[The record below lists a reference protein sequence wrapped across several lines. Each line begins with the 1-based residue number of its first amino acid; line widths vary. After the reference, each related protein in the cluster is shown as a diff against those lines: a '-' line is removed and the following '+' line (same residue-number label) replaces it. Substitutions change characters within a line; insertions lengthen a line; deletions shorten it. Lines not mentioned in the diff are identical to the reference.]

1 METTIT
7 DKFII
12 LSLHPEKG
20 RVRIDNTHLRYTL
33 VGAILMDFLN
43 NGEIKVNN
51 KRIIPSFRRNGDL
64 LHDYMIGKME
74 RSVSPKRIS
83 FWISRL
89 SMKMRLIIKETT
101 VQLENRGIL
110 RIEKRYFLGFIPYNR
125 YFFSDIRI
133 RKELIDGL
141 RDVLLQSK
149 PSTRE
154 QTMLIGLI
162 TASRSH
168 KLLVTEPGERRTLR
182 LKCKEFMKKDE
193 LDPEIKQVIREIQS
207 AISSAIASSAATAGA
222 AAGV

>member
-7 DKFII
+7 GKFII
-12 LSLHPEKG
+12 LSIHPEKG
-20 RVRIDNTHLRYTL
+20 RLRIDNTHFRYTL
-33 VGAILMDFLN
+33 AGAILMDFLN

-64 LHDYMIGKME
+64 LHDYMVGKME

-83 FWISRL
+83 YWISRL
-89 SMKMRLIIKETT
+89 SMKMRLIIKETA

-110 RIEKRYFLGFIPYNR
+110 RIEKRYFLGLIPYNR

-141 RDVLLQSK
+141 RDVLLRSK
-149 PSTRE
+149 PPSRE

-162 TASRSH
+162 TASGSH
-168 KLLVTEPGERRTLR
+168 KLLVTEPGEKRTLR

-193 LDPEIKQVIREIQS
+193 LDPEIKQVIRDIQS
-207 AISSAIASSAATAGA
+207 AISSAIAASAAAAGA